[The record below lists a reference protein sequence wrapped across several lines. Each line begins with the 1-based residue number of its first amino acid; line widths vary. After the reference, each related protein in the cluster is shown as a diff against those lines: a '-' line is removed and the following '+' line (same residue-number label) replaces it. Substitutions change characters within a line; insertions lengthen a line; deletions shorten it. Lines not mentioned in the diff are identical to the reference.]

1 MKLLEWSS
9 STRRIDLSL
18 GLVVFK
24 WFGLAVNTTTK
35 VILFLVF
42 YHKIDKKHILLPIY
56 NAFPTFTKNFIC
68 FAKMLISKPITTI
81 GTQRRWMS
89 CL

>member
-24 WFGLAVNTTTK
+24 WSGLAVNTTTK
-35 VILFLVF
+35 VILFLD
-42 YHKIDKKHILLPIY
+42 YWHKSSQKHYILPIY
-56 NAFPTFTKNFIC
+56 YLFPSFVKNLIYT
-68 FAKMLISKPITTI
+68 AKMPIPEPIPPI
-81 GTQRRWMS
+81 GT
-89 CL
+89 